1 MMPSSIKPQLQPSA
15 KHPYFVYDSLGDG
28 FMYFSSESARNDH
41 AKFVISGYLNDG
53 WDEEVTNVVAGEL
66 THTTLMTNK
75 VERPD
80 IIDEDDYDQDGTYWD
95 PCWAYMCDY
104 KLVKLGPQAANDNQP
119 REGMCDDPDC
129 VGCDPIPSSSSKA

>member
-1 MMPSSIKPQLQPSA
+1 MPSTIKPQSHPSA
-15 KHPYFVYDSLGDG
+15 EYPYFVFDSLGDG

-41 AKFVISGYLNDG
+41 AEFVISGYMNDG

-80 IIDEDDYDQDGTYWD
+80 IIDEDGYDQDEYYWD
-95 PCWAYMCDY
+95 PCWAYRCDY
-104 KLVKLGPQAANDNQP
+104 ELLPFEEPPTMQNVD
-119 REGMCDDPDC
+119 EGMCDIPDC
-129 VGCDPIPSSSSKA
+129 VGCPPSALDQIA